1 MKRFMRLTVPLFS
14 ILLTWQSIAVAQ
26 VTVWAQDPWQN
37 TNGGFTAPAS
47 SDTTSADWWHITM
60 LRNDMEPAML
70 GVMNT
75 SNQALDISV
84 AIDTPANFQN
94 GSISLAVLGAIE
106 AQEDTGLVNIFTPAQ
121 VKSFGGAFPVHFRDT
136 DKWKD
141 FPTLHLPP
149 GRPVRLWFRVSTYQ
163 GFDSTHLTPA
173 GTYPVHF
180 TVRAANQTVIAQ
192 RTITIEV
199 LGPALP
205 LKMPVEVLTY
215 GGYDETIDRIYH
227 TSVKGSSTNRDGYKN
242 FHYTNYLVNSG
253 SGLWSGGLTKTT
265 DLYNSNPAQFSQ
277 KIRSALDSYYSRLEA
292 DGWSAQQILV
302 EIYDEPGL
310 SEVDGFNLIAA
321 EIKRYKPEA
330 KIVANPWEGDIRI
343 YQGLNTYVDIWI
355 PFALEYDKKAICDFL
370 KSTGKPLWFYSS
382 WLGNNARNEGTLCA
396 KFRSYGWRGVKYNL
410 QGVGFWA
417 ADGYYG
423 PDMWNDFDGSWND
436 AAVVFPSSAGPIVT
450 REYEAWRETVE
461 DIAMYKM
468 IQHAHDNAK
477 LPQNWIDTA
486 GVWLQTSVAQVLNAS
501 SSNSLAIQS
510 VRAKALTILS
520 HLSSSATELVRG
532 SHALRNNAAPALR
545 RVIAGFS
552 SGSLMSTAQH
562 HVIYDLKGQQ
572 VLRQSST
579 GSRKAMGVYIVKTRG
594 D

>member
-1 MKRFMRLTVPLFS
+1 MKTLMRLTVPLFS
-14 ILLTWQSIAVAQ
+14 ILLTWQSFAVAQ
-26 VTVWAQDPWQN
+26 VALWAQDPWKDL
-37 TNGGFTAPAS
+37 NGGFTAPSS

-60 LRNDMEPAML
+60 LRNDMEQAMI

-75 SNQALDISV
+75 SSQALDISV

-106 AQEDTGLVNIFTPAQ
+106 AEKDTGLVNIFTPAQ

-149 GRPVRLWFRVSTYQ
+149 GRPARLWFRVSTYQ

-173 GTYPVHF
+173 GTYPVHL
-180 TVRAANQTVIAQ
+180 TVRAANQTMIAQ
-192 RTITIEV
+192 RTIQVEV
-199 LGPALP
+199 LSAALP
-205 LKMPVEVLTY
+205 LMMPVESNTW
-215 GGYDETIDRIYH
+215 GGYDETTDRTYH
-227 TSVKGSSTNRDGYKN
+227 TTVSFGETNHLGYQHYS
-242 FHYTNYLVNSG
+242 FHNLLVSA
-253 SGLWSGGLTKTT
+253 GLWSSGLTKTT
-265 DLYNSNPAQFSQ
+265 DLYNSDPAQFSQ
-277 KIRSALDSYYSRLEA
+277 KIRAALDAYNASKA
-292 DGWSAQQILV
+292 TAGWSAQQILV
-302 EIYDEPGL
+302 EIFDEPGL
-310 SEVDGFNLIAA
+310 SEVHGFNLIAA
-321 EIKRYKPEA
+321 EIKRYKPA
-330 KIVANPWEGDIRI
+330 TKIVANPWVQDIRI
-343 YQGLNTYVDIWI
+343 FQGLDTFVDVWI
-355 PFALEYDKKAICDFL
+355 PHTVDYTNTPIRNFL
-370 KSTGKPLWFYSS
+370 KSTGKPLWFYCN
-382 WLGNNARNEGTLCA
+382 WLGNDARNEEYIFGY
-396 KFRSYGWRGVKYNL
+396 FRSYGWIAVKHGL
-410 QGVGFWA
+410 QGIGFWSA
-417 ADGYYG
+417 TSYYG
-423 PDMWNDFDGSWND
+423 DKWNDFDGSWND

-486 GVWLQTSVAQVLNAS
+486 GVWLQASADQMLTSRG
-501 SSNSLAIQS
+501 NSLVIQS

-520 HLSSSATELVRG
+520 HLSPSTTELVRG
-532 SHALRNNAAPALR
+532 SQARRNNATPALR

-552 SGSLMSTAQH
+552 SGSLMSIDRQQ
-562 HVIYDLKGQQ
+562 VIYDLKGQQ
-572 VLRQSST
+572 VPRQSSI